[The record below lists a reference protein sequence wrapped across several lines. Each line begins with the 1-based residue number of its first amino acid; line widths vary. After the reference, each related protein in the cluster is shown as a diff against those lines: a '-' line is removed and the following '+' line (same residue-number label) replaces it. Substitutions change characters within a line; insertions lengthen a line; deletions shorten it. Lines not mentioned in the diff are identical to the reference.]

1 MREMLVFGGIEDMAM
16 FFSLFFSSFS
26 KFPVMNVFYIY
37 TENVIFLSQNQII
50 IYSSKF
56 LLN

>member
-1 MREMLVFGGIEDMAM
+1 MLVFGGIKNMAV
-16 FFSLFFSSFS
+16 FFSSFS
-26 KFPVMNVFYIY
+26 KIPVMNVFYIY

-50 IYSSKF
+50 INSSKF